1 MGLAAGQQAV
11 VLYVCCWPLFPR
23 SHAPHVCLLLLHLV
37 VLPRFLYLCL
47 SHHCPPHPR
56 PSPYLT
62 FSTFTMTY
70 AMKLFSPFFT
80 IAPMSPPSPSL
91 YSFTQYHYGL
101 MLTEAFIKC
110 QLYTRDH
117 TVEGEDTMI
126 SDPKR
131 STCL

>member
-11 VLYVCCWPLFPR
+11 VLCVCYWTLFPR
-23 SHAPHVCLLLLHLV
+23 SHAPHVCFLIFHLIVMCHVLHLCL
-37 VLPRFLYLCL
+37 LPR
-47 SHHCPPHPR
+47 PQPHL
-56 PSPYLT
+56 SPYLF
-62 FSTFTMTY
+62 FSHFYHDICYEM
-70 AMKLFSPFFT
+70 FSLFFT
-80 IAPMSPPSPSL
+80 LAPISPPSPSL
-91 YSFTQYHYGL
+91 YSFTQCHYGL